1 MERDEQNDLGREDCY
16 TQWTYFRPM
25 ITSKLLDIIEEKFNA
40 AKETN
45 KINQE
50 MRKKC
55 KTVYGD
61 LCQQS
66 YNECTNKVL
75 NSKDGIV
82 WCDIT
87 QTEDGEEKC
96 SEDLCDNPLSGE
108 ISEDLLQ
115 SAGEMFTYI
124 VSCPSQER
132 V

>member
-1 MERDEQNDLGREDCY
+1 
-16 TQWTYFRPM
+16 M

-45 KINQE
+45 KINE
-50 MRKKC
+50 NMRKNC

-61 LCQQS
+61 LCLQS
-66 YNECTNKVL
+66 YNECTNVFL
-75 NSKDGIV
+75 NSKDGLV

-87 QTEDGEEKC
+87 KTEEGEEKC
-96 SEDLCDNPLSGE
+96 AEDLCDKPLSGE

-132 V
+132 VWLLFK